1 MDFTTS
7 VTTSTWPSNQYWFIV
22 AKDLGSTL
30 EEEDIMK
37 PSSQKVKSQIQED
50 YTKVDVY
57 FQTLNVKA
65 IVQSPVVPDE
75 ALISNLGGAFSLY
88 LGVALIMAFEV
99 VEFLWDV
106 ATAIMQYLAVSGLPS
121 KAKKSK
127 SP

>member
-22 AKDLGSTL
+22 AKDLGSSL